1 MRFPVP
7 QPSPAANLR
16 DLLRQPEIL
25 VMPCCFDALSA
36 RLIERTGF
44 PLAFMD
50 GFAVTLARLGLPDG
64 SLISYGEMVDHG
76 RDICSAVSIP
86 VIGDGGDS
94 HGTAM
99 NVKRTVHGY
108 AAAGFAGI
116 VIGDRT
122 AAKTNGGTPARGV
135 VDRDEALIRLR
146 AACDARDE
154 GAGIV
159 IVARTDA
166 GTGDDFDE
174 ALWRARTFADQGA
187 DVVFL
192 GTPCSDSDL
201 ERFCAQVPALKMVTM
216 VEHGDAANS
225 ALDRLQAMDVKLTVD
240 PLTPMTAAAGAMER
254 ALTALKE
261 RRPVIG
267 AMEAA
272 KLEDIAGVPRYVE
285 IESGYVAENG
295 VLVGRPTATVAIPYG
310 RTIRTPRSAE
320 SEEPQSTPGHWIV
333 GALFAIVGV
342 FSLYLASKAEDQMMY
357 AGGIGF
363 FIASV
368 LFIFL
373 LIKKVTDSKH

>member
-1 MRFPVP
+1 
-7 QPSPAANLR
+7 
-16 DLLRQPEIL
+16 
-25 VMPCCFDALSA
+25 MPCCFDALSA

-44 PLAFMD
+44 PLAIMD

-94 HGTAM
+94 HGSAM
-99 NVKRTVHGY
+99 NVKRMVHGY

-122 AAKTNGGTPARGV
+122 AAKTDGGTPARGV
-135 VDRDEALIRLR
+135 VDRDQALIRLR

-159 IVARTDA
+159 VVARTDA

-174 ALWRARTFADQGA
+174 ALWRARTFVDQGA
-187 DVVFL
+187 DVIFL
-192 GTPCSDSDL
+192 GKPCSDADL
-201 ERFCAQVPALKMVTM
+201 KRFCAQVPAVKMVTM
-216 VEHGDAANS
+216 VEHGEAANS
-225 ALDRLQAMDVKLTVD
+225 ALDRLQAMGVKLSVD

-267 AMEAA
+267 AMETA
-272 KLEDIAGVPRYVE
+272 KLEDIAGVPRYIE
-285 IESGYVAENG
+285 IEKGYVAENG
-295 VLVGRPTATVAIPYG
+295 VLVSRPPAAVAFQHGRS
-310 RTIRTPRSAE
+310 IRPPRSAE
-320 SEEPQSTPGHWIV
+320 SEEPKSTPGHWVV
-333 GALFAIVGV
+333 GALFAIIGV
-342 FSLYLASKAEDQMMY
+342 FSLYLASRAEDKVMY
-357 AGGIGF
+357 AGGIVF
-363 FIASV
+363 FIASI
-368 LFIFL
+368 LFIFW
-373 LIKKVTDSKH
+373 LIKKVTDGKH

>member
-1 MRFPVP
+1 MP
-7 QPSPAANLR
+7 QPSPTANLR
-16 DLLRQPEIL
+16 DLLSRPEIL

-64 SLISYGEMVDHG
+64 SLISYGEMVDNG

-86 VIGDGGDS
+86 VIGDGGDG
-94 HGTAM
+94 HGNAM

-116 VIGDRT
+116 VIGDRS
-122 AAKTNGGTPARGV
+122 AVKSNGGAPVHSV
-135 VDRDEALIRLR
+135 VDRNEALIRLR

-166 GTGDDFDE
+166 GSGEDFDE
-174 ALWRARTFADQGA
+174 ALWRARTFVDQGA
-187 DVVFL
+187 DVVYL
-192 GTPCSDSDL
+192 GTPCSDADL
-201 ERFCAQVPALKMVTM
+201 ERFCAQVPVAKMVSMTG
-216 VEHGDAANS
+216 HDDAANA
-225 ALDRLQAMDVKLTVD
+225 ALDRLQAMGVKLAVD

-272 KLEDIAGVPRYVE
+272 QLEDIAGLRRYVE

-295 VLVGRPTATVAIPYG
+295 VLVGTPPTAETTPYG
-310 RTIRTPRSAE
+310 RAIRRPRSTE
-320 SEEPQSTPGHWIV
+320 SEEPKSTPGHWIV
-333 GALFAIVGV
+333 GALFAIIGV
-342 FSLYLASKAEDQMMY
+342 FSLYLASKAEDQVMY
-357 AGGIGF
+357 AGGIVF
-363 FIASV
+363 FVASV
-368 LFIFL
+368 LFIFW
-373 LIKKVTDSKH
+373 LITMVTGSKR

>member
-1 MRFPVP
+1 MP
-7 QPSPAANLR
+7 QPSPTANLR
-16 DLLRQPEIL
+16 DLLSRPEIL

-64 SLISYGEMVDHG
+64 SLISYGEMVDNG

-86 VIGDGGDS
+86 VIGDGGDG
-94 HGTAM
+94 HGNAM

-116 VIGDRT
+116 VIGDRS
-122 AAKTNGGTPARGV
+122 AVKSNGGAPVHSV
-135 VDRDEALIRLR
+135 VDRNEALIRLR

-166 GTGDDFDE
+166 GSGEDFDE
-174 ALWRARTFADQGA
+174 ALWRARTFVDQGA
-187 DVVFL
+187 DVVYL
-192 GTPCSDSDL
+192 GTPCSDADL
-201 ERFCAQVPALKMVTM
+201 ERFCAQVPVAKMVSMTG
-216 VEHGDAANS
+216 HDDAANA
-225 ALDRLQAMDVKLTVD
+225 ALDRLQAMGVKLAVD

-272 KLEDIAGVPRYVE
+272 RLEDIAGLRRYVE

-295 VLVGRPTATVAIPYG
+295 VLVGTPPTAETTPYG
-310 RTIRTPRSAE
+310 RAIRRPRSTE
-320 SEEPQSTPGHWIV
+320 SEEPKSTPGHWIV
-333 GALFAIVGV
+333 GALFAIIGV
-342 FSLYLASKAEDQMMY
+342 FSLYLASKAEDQVMY
-357 AGGIGF
+357 AGGIVF
-363 FIASV
+363 FVASV
-368 LFIFL
+368 LFIFW
-373 LIKKVTDSKH
+373 LITMVTGSKR

>member
-1 MRFPVP
+1 
-7 QPSPAANLR
+7 
-16 DLLRQPEIL
+16 
-25 VMPCCFDALSA
+25 MPCCFDALSA

-64 SLISYGEMVDHG
+64 SLISYGEMVDNG

-86 VIGDGGDS
+86 VIGDGGDG
-94 HGTAM
+94 HGNAM

-116 VIGDRT
+116 VIGDRS
-122 AAKTNGGTPARGV
+122 AVKSNGGAPVHSV
-135 VDRDEALIRLR
+135 VDRNEALIRLR

-166 GTGDDFDE
+166 GSGEDFDE
-174 ALWRARTFADQGA
+174 ALWRARTFVDQGA
-187 DVVFL
+187 DVVYL
-192 GTPCSDSDL
+192 GTPCSDADL
-201 ERFCAQVPALKMVTM
+201 ERFCAQVPLAKMVTITG
-216 VEHGDAANS
+216 HGDAANAS
-225 ALDRLQAMDVKLTVD
+225 LDRLQAMGVKLAVD

-272 KLEDIAGVPRYVE
+272 QLEDIAGLRRYVE

-295 VLVGRPTATVAIPYG
+295 VLVGTPPTAETTPYG
-310 RTIRTPRSAE
+310 RAIRRPRSTE
-320 SEEPQSTPGHWIV
+320 SEEPKSTPGHWIV
-333 GALFAIVGV
+333 GALFAIIGV
-342 FSLYLASKAEDQMMY
+342 FSLYLASKAEDQVMY
-357 AGGIGF
+357 AGGIVF
-363 FIASV
+363 FVASV
-368 LFIFL
+368 LFIFW
-373 LIKKVTDSKH
+373 LIKMVTDSKH

>member
-1 MRFPVP
+1 VP
-7 QPSPAANLR
+7 QPSPTAILR
-16 DLLRQPEIL
+16 DLLSRPEIL

-50 GFAVTLARLGLPDG
+50 AFAVTLARLGLPDG
-64 SLISYGEMVDHG
+64 SLISYGEMVDNG

-86 VIGDGGDS
+86 VIGDGGDG
-94 HGTAM
+94 HGNAM

-116 VIGDRT
+116 VIGDRN
-122 AAKTNGGTPARGV
+122 AVKSNGGAPVQGV
-135 VDRDEALIRLR
+135 VDRNDALIRLR

-166 GTGDDFDE
+166 GTGGDFDE
-174 ALWRARTFADQGA
+174 ALWRARTFVDQGA
-187 DVVFL
+187 DVIYL
-192 GTPCSDSDL
+192 GTPCSDADL
-201 ERFCAQVPALKMVTM
+201 ERFCAQVPVAKMVSMTG
-216 VEHGDAANS
+216 HDDAANA
-225 ALDRLQAMDVKLTVD
+225 ALDRLQAMGVKLAVD

-267 AMEAA
+267 AMDAA
-272 KLEDIAGVPRYVE
+272 RLQDIAGVRRYVE

-295 VLVGRPTATVAIPYG
+295 VLVGTPPAAETIPYG
-310 RTIRTPRSAE
+310 RAIRRPRSAE
-320 SEEPQSTPGHWIV
+320 GEEPKSTPGHWIV
-333 GALFAIVGV
+333 GALFAIIGV
-342 FSLYLASKAEDQMMY
+342 FSLYLASKAEDQVMY
-357 AGGIGF
+357 AGGIVF
-363 FIASV
+363 FIASI
-368 LFIFL
+368 LFIFW
-373 LIKKVTDSKH
+373 LIKMVTGSKH

>member
-1 MRFPVP
+1 MS
-7 QPSPAANLR
+7 QPSPAASLRNL
-16 DLLRQPEIL
+16 LNQPEIL
-25 VMPCCFDALSA
+25 VMPSCFDALSA
-36 RLIERTGF
+36 RLVERTGF
-44 PLAFMD
+44 PLAIMD
-50 GFAVTLARLGLPDG
+50 GFAVTLTRLGLPDG

-94 HGTAM
+94 HGNAM
-99 NVKRTVHGY
+99 NIKRMVHGY

-122 AAKTNGGTPARGV
+122 AATTNGDTPGKGV
-135 VDRDEALIRLR
+135 VDRDQALIRLR

-159 IVARTDA
+159 IIARTDA
-166 GTGDDFDE
+166 GTDDDFDE
-174 ALWRARTFADQGA
+174 ALWRAKTFADQGA
-187 DVVFL
+187 DIVFL
-192 GTPCSDSDL
+192 GTPCSDADL
-201 ERFCAQVPALKMVTM
+201 ERFCAEVTAAKMVTM
-216 VEHGDAANS
+216 VEHGDAASS
-225 ALDRLQAMDVKLTVD
+225 ALDRLQAMGVRFAVD

-267 AMEAA
+267 AMEAT

-295 VLVGRPTATVAIPYG
+295 VLVGRPPSTVAPPYG
-310 RTIRTPRSAE
+310 KAIGTSKSAM
-320 SEEPQSTPGHWIV
+320 SEEPKSTPGHWVV
-333 GALFAIVGV
+333 GALFAVIGL

-357 AGGIGF
+357 VGGIAF
-363 FIASV
+363 FFASV
-368 LFIFL
+368 LFIFW
-373 LIKKVTDSKH
+373 LINKVTDEKH

>member
-1 MRFPVP
+1 VS

-16 DLLRQPEIL
+16 DLLIRPEIL

-50 GFAVTLARLGLPDG
+50 AFAVTLARLGLPDG

-76 RDICSAVSIP
+76 RDACSAVSIP
-86 VIGDGGDS
+86 VIGDGGDG
-94 HGTAM
+94 HGNAM

-116 VIGDRT
+116 VIGDRNT
-122 AAKTNGGTPARGV
+122 VKSNGGAPAEGV
-135 VDRDEALIRLR
+135 VDRNEALIRLR

-166 GTGDDFDE
+166 GTGGDFDE
-174 ALWRARTFADQGA
+174 ALWRARTFVDQGA
-187 DVVFL
+187 DVIYL
-192 GTPCSDSDL
+192 GTPCSDADL
-201 ERFCAQVPALKMVTM
+201 ERFCAQVPVAKMVSMTG
-216 VEHGDAANS
+216 HDDAANA
-225 ALDRLQAMDVKLTVD
+225 ALDRLQAMGVKLAVD

-272 KLEDIAGVPRYVE
+272 RLEDIAGLRRYVE

-295 VLVGRPTATVAIPYG
+295 VLVGTPPAAETTPYG
-310 RTIRTPRSAE
+310 RAIRKPRSAE
-320 SEEPQSTPGHWIV
+320 SEKPKSTPGHWIV
-333 GALFAIVGV
+333 GALFAIIGV
-342 FSLYLASKAEDQMMY
+342 FSLYLASKAEDQVMY
-357 AGGIGF
+357 AGGIVF

-368 LFIFL
+368 LFIFW
-373 LIKKVTDSKH
+373 LIKMVTDSKH

>member
-1 MRFPVP
+1 
-7 QPSPAANLR
+7 LR
-16 DLLRQPEIL
+16 HLLSQPEIL

-44 PLAFMD
+44 PLAIMD

-94 HGTAM
+94 HGNAM
-99 NVKRTVHGY
+99 NVKRMVHGY

-122 AAKTNGGTPARGV
+122 AAKTDGDTPARGV
-135 VDRDEALIRLR
+135 VGRDQALIRLR

-166 GTGDDFDE
+166 GSGDGFDE

-187 DVVFL
+187 DIIFL
-192 GTPCSDSDL
+192 GTPCSDADL
-201 ERFCAQVPALKMVTM
+201 ERFCAQVPTVKMVTM

-225 ALDRLQAMDVKLTVD
+225 ALDRLQAMGVKLAVD

-272 KLEDIAGVPRYVE
+272 KLEDIAGVPRYIE
-285 IESGYVAENG
+285 IEKGYVAENG
-295 VLVGRPTATVAIPYG
+295 VLVSRPPAAVAFPYG
-310 RTIRTPRSAE
+310 RALRPPKSAE
-320 SEEPQSTPGHWIV
+320 SEEPKSTPGHWVV
-333 GALFAIVGV
+333 GTLFAIIGV
-342 FSLYLASKAEDQMMY
+342 FSLYLASKAEDRVMY
-357 AGGIGF
+357 AGGIVF
-363 FIASV
+363 FIASI
-368 LFIFL
+368 LFIFW
-373 LIKKVTDSKH
+373 LIKKVTDGKH

>member
-1 MRFPVP
+1 VP
-7 QPSPAANLR
+7 QPSPAASLR
-16 DLLRQPEIL
+16 HLLNQPEIL
-25 VMPCCFDALSA
+25 VTPCCFDALSA

-44 PLAFMD
+44 PLAIMD

-76 RDICSAVSIP
+76 RDLCTAVSIP

-94 HGTAM
+94 HGNAM
-99 NVKRTVHGY
+99 NVKRMVHGY

-122 AAKTNGGTPARGV
+122 ATKSDGDTPARGV
-135 VDRDEALIRLR
+135 VDRDQALIRLR

-159 IVARTDA
+159 VVARTDA

-187 DVVFL
+187 DVIFL
-192 GTPCSDSDL
+192 GTPCSDADL
-201 ERFCAQVPALKMVTM
+201 ERFCAQVPAVKMVTM
-216 VEHGDAANS
+216 VEHGDAASS
-225 ALDRLQAMDVKLTVD
+225 ALDRLQAMGVKLAVD

-267 AMEAA
+267 AMEAD
-272 KLEDIAGVPRYVE
+272 KLEDIAGVPRYIE
-285 IESGYVAENG
+285 IEKGYVAENG
-295 VLVGRPTATVAIPYG
+295 VLVSRPPAAVASPYA
-310 RTIRTPRSAE
+310 RAIRPPRSAE
-320 SEEPQSTPGHWIV
+320 SDEPKSTPGHWVV
-333 GALFAIVGV
+333 GTLFAVIGV
-342 FSLYLASKAEDQMMY
+342 FSLYLASKAEDRVMY
-357 AGGIGF
+357 AGGIAF
-363 FIASV
+363 FIASI
-368 LFIFL
+368 LFIFW
-373 LIKKVTDSKH
+373 LIKKVTDGKH